1 MAYQIFLKERRKK
14 TMVTI
19 NEIIALAERAK
30 NGGIRDVG
38 SEAAIHS
45 KSA

>member
-19 NEIIALAERAK
+19 NEIIAFAERAK
-30 NGGIRDVG
+30 MVVLIEFIVIILVDYT
-38 SEAAIHS
+38 
-45 KSA
+45 K